1 MKQVFDVKGITC
13 GHCVRAVTEALKDVD
28 PIAVVEVDLN
38 AGTVSVD
45 SQRPVDTLAT
55 AIREA
60 GYEVA
65 SP

>member
-45 SQRPVDTLAT
+45 SERPVDTLAA

-65 SP
+65 SR